1 MLAVAALLFCQTN
14 VAGGFIRMTYL
25 HTGGLPFSRM
35 AVLPELGDMTSVL
48 CGYNTCSRSRTIEL
62 TM

>member
-1 MLAVAALLFCQTN
+1 M
-14 VAGGFIRMTYL
+14 IYL

-35 AVLPELGDMTSVL
+35 AVLPESGDTTSVL
-48 CGYNTCSRSRTIEL
+48 YGYSTCRRSRTIEL